1 LVGVVVVVAIV
12 NLVVQVD
19 MQKDIILPVRHKLWL
34 WVLVVLVL
42 DIIAEQVWVA
52 PAVLADL

>member
-1 LVGVVVVVAIV
+1 VEVEVAVVIV

-34 WVLVVLVL
+34 WVLGVLGW
-42 DIIAEQVWVA
+42 DIIAEQVWVE
-52 PAVLADL
+52 PVVLVDL